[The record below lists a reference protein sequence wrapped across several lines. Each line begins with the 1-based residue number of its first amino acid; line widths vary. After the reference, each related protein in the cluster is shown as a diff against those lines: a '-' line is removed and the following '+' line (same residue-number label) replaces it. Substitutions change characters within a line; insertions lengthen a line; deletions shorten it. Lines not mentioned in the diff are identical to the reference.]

1 MYLLIIIYGE
11 IFRAQNSKKVH
22 FSQLEK
28 SDERIIALEAQVKI
42 VNIEKK
48 RVEEECQKLRDE
60 NGLFRDRLQEVAKA
74 RV

>member
-1 MYLLIIIYGE
+1 MVT
-11 IFRAQNSKKVH
+11 FSPSKVLKYK

-60 NGLFRDRLQEVAKA
+60 NGLFRDRLQEVAKV
-74 RV
+74 RVDKERQFA